1 MNGYFDIA
9 LNLASDRF
17 LGDREK
23 VITNAISQ
31 NVNYFNIVCSSINEL
46 DLVKDLNSIMQMN

>member
-23 VITNAISQ
+23 VITNAISH
-31 NVNYFNIVCSSINEL
+31 NVNSVSYTHLRAHET
-46 DLVKDLNSIMQMN
+46 